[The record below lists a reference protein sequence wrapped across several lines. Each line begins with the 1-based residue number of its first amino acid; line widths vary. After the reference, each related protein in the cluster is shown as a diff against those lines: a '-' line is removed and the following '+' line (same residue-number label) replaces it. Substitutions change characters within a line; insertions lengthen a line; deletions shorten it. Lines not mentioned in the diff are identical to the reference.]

1 LHETRTYYKL
11 RLKEL
16 IFLKFGCNFDEKL
29 IFVDWRYI
37 MLMEAED
44 SLFLIVDEQMSLMPK
59 VFETER
65 VVAVT
70 QKLIGIARELS
81 VPILITEHY
90 PEGLMKTIPEVVDC
104 LGPDYKPLTKTS
116 FSCYGDENFRKTL
129 EDSDR
134 KTLVMVGIETHICI
148 LQTAL
153 QCKEAGYR
161 VFVLSDGV
169 SCRNK
174 FDHVMAMGRIT
185 RGGVEL
191 VSWEMVAYEWMRR
204 ADTPDFKKVLPHIK
218 KGLDLPK
225 PPRRTRGPQS

>member
-1 LHETRTYYKL
+1 M
-11 RLKEL
+11 L
-16 IFLKFGCNFDEKL
+16 IDAK
-29 IFVDWRYI
+29 
-37 MLMEAED
+37 D

-70 QKLIGIARELS
+70 QMLIGIARELA
-81 VPILITEHY
+81 VPIIVSEHY
-90 PEGLMKTIPEVVDC
+90 PEGLMKTIPDVVDC
-104 LGPDYKPLTKTS
+104 LGPDYKPLTKTV

-129 EDSDR
+129 EESGR

-148 LQTAL
+148 LQSAL
-153 QCKEAGYR
+153 QCVEAGYK

-174 FDHVMAMGRIT
+174 FDHVMAMGRMT
-185 RGGVEL
+185 RAGVEL

-204 ADTPDFKKVLPHIK
+204 ADTPEFKKVLPHIK
-218 KGLDLPK
+218 KGLNMPK
-225 PPRRTRGPQS
+225 PHRRTRGPSA